1 MQGINY
7 SIHSNASMEYRLI
20 HERQNGRGQEVFRE
34 RCCARSFREAGR
46 HFPRCGE
53 QLARVGGARHKEVSG
68 LQCLW
73 AEAQS
78 SAKVSRLLPLD
89 QRQPKVTIPEE
100 EELRGVDQRKR
111 WGEICARLNKDLE
124 TGEIN
129 KRALSQSASLH
140 QMLISNQY

>member
-20 HERQNGRGQEVFRE
+20 HERQNGRGQEVLRE

-100 EELRGVDQRKR
+100 EELKDQRKR
-111 WGEICARLNKDLE
+111 WGETCAV
-124 TGEIN
+124 TEII
-129 KRALSQSASLH
+129 KAFVPIHLKVG
-140 QMLISNQY
+140 YW